1 MHADPVL
8 LRRGELPL
16 SQSLQLH
23 QRYFDAFEAVVATL
37 MEPDATDALS
47 DALGILIEAC
57 NCSVG
62 AVFLDESGHVAARL
76 ACYQVHPRS
85 KAGLIPQAMFRC
97 ISYGDLP
104 GLANMLEVGMVINC
118 TLEELTPAARS
129 LLTPFGVRKLICLP
143 LLERGEAFG
152 FVTLLDIDEA
162 PQRSSAELHF
172 LAMLSNVF
180 SQALL
185 KQRAEAE
192 THFNQQRLRVLV
204 GATQDMVF
212 EMDHAGRIVKVW
224 SGHPALP
231 PAEQLTGSLLAD
243 VLPPAMARELI
254 QALPVVL
261 EESRSIQINCVVPSL
276 SGPVYLLVRLSPVQ
290 AAVQPHVVV
299 MVQDVTEL
307 MQDAARRKTTL
318 DTLNLLEEAV
328 IDLSPAGD
336 LLETTPAWA
345 RLRGIDPH
353 EMLEDIGT
361 PLLNWVQADDREQ
374 LAEAFCRLQ
383 DSDESKTQRF
393 RLLRHEAEPIWIE
406 ARLIAHYS
414 PDGAVEGL
422 RGVLRDVTEAHLAE
436 QHITQLALYDGLTR
450 LPNRLLLDN
459 ELSRAIENAQ
469 RNGTQVALGFIDLD
483 HFKEV
488 NDAFGHKTGDEM
500 LVSVASRL
508 SDVLKDKGFLARWG
522 GDEFIALIPNLTEQ
536 TSLRVLA
543 EQLRFAA
550 QQSVLLAGQETSP
563 TISVGFAVYPQD
575 AGSADEL
582 LSAADHTMYQAKT
595 AGRNNACFY
604 SDILHFKVF
613 GREHMAIQSR
623 LSGAIHDDMLQVFYQ
638 PIVDADN
645 GDVLALEAL
654 ARWKDGLG
662 GWVSPDL
669 FIPMA
674 EKAGLIEGLSER
686 IMEQSFAQ
694 LALWREAGLQ
704 QQLMLNISRNQLF
717 SSSFVSRVLE
727 KLARFGLSSRDVVL
741 EITESAALT
750 DYSRQ
755 IKHLNQIVAAGFQV
769 AIDDFGTGYSS
780 LSQLHEIP
788 VRFIKI
794 DSSFAQRL
802 HAEEG
807 RGVMQAIVQL
817 GYTLKLDVV
826 VEGVENQEA
835 ASYLREIG
843 VKRMQGF
850 YFSEPVPPHHAELM
864 LRLGTHPPVPQ
875 SLQ

>member
-16 SQSLQLH
+16 GQSLQLH

-47 DALGILIEAC
+47 DALAILIEAC

-76 ACYQVHPRS
+76 ACYQIHPRS
-85 KAGLIPQAMFRC
+85 RAVPIPPALFRC

-118 TLEELTPAARS
+118 PLQDLTPLAKTMLA
-129 LLTPFGVRKLICLP
+129 PFGVSRLICLP

-152 FVTLLDIDEA
+152 FVTLLDIGEA
-162 PQRSSAELHF
+162 PQRSPIELHF

-180 SQALL
+180 AQALL

-192 THFNQQRLRVLV
+192 THSNQQRLRVLV

-212 EMDHAGRIVKVW
+212 EVDHTGRIVNVW

-254 QALPVVL
+254 QGLPAVL
-261 EESRSIQINCVVPSL
+261 EESRSIQINCVVPCSA
-276 SGPVYLLVRLSPVQ
+276 GPVYLLVRLSPVQ
-290 AAVQPHVVV
+290 ADDQAHAVA

-345 RLRGIDPH
+345 RLRGIAPH
-353 EMLEDIGT
+353 EMGGDIGK
-361 PLLNWVQADDREQ
+361 PLLHWVQAEDREL
-374 LAEAFCRLQ
+374 LAEAFCRLL
-383 DSDESKTQRF
+383 DSDESKNQRF
-393 RLLRHEAEPIWIE
+393 RLLRHEAEPIWVE

-414 PDGAVEGL
+414 PDGMVEGL

-459 ELSRAIENAQ
+459 ELSRAIDDA
-469 RNGTQVALGFIDLD
+469 RRDGTQVALGFIDLD

-488 NDAFGHKTGDEM
+488 NDAFGHKIGDEM
-500 LVSVASRL
+500 LVSVADRL
-508 SDVLKDKGFLARWG
+508 SGVLRDTGLLARWG

-536 TSLRVLA
+536 SGLRDLA
-543 EQLRFAA
+543 EQLRLAA

-582 LSAADHTMYQAKT
+582 LSAADHTMYHAKT
-595 AGRNNACFY
+595 TGRNNACFF
-604 SDILHFKVF
+604 SDILHFQVF
-613 GREHMAIQSR
+613 GREHLAIQSR

-638 PIVDADN
+638 PIVDVND
-645 GDVLALEAL
+645 GTVLALEAL

-674 EKAGLIEGLSER
+674 EKTGLIQGLSER

-717 SSSFVSRVLE
+717 SSSFVPCVLE
-727 KLARFGLSSRDVVL
+727 RLARFGLSSRDVVL
-741 EITESAALT
+741 EITESVALT

-802 HAEEG
+802 HAEDG

-817 GYTLKLDVV
+817 GHTLKLDVV
-826 VEGVENQEA
+826 VEGVESQDA
-835 ASYLREIG
+835 ASYLQGIG

-850 YFSEPVPPHHAELM
+850 YFSEPVPPHRAELM
-864 LRLGTHPPVPQ
+864 LRLGTNSAGGQ
-875 SLQ
+875 LLQ